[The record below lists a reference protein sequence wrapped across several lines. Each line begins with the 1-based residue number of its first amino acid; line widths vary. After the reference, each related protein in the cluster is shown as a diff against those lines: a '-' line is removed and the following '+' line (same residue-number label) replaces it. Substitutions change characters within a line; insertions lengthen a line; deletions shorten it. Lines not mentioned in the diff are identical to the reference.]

1 MTRSEHD
8 KLLGAVVAKLEEAA
22 TLLKRAEEE
31 LLSQQAND
39 LADLVDVLRD
49 VKAEAA

>member
-8 KLLGAVVAKLEEAA
+8 ELLKVAVAKLEEASK
-22 TLLKRAEEE
+22 LLKRAEEE
-31 LLSQQAND
+31 LLSQQADD